1 MAVIS
6 ERLGFHFTY
15 ARLRNTYRRM
25 GIKYKAVEHVSI
37 AANTTA
43 LHRERIAFAK
53 EITSLLIQGKPIWFV
68 DESSTKVWEG

>member
-1 MAVIS
+1 
-6 ERLGFHFTY
+6 
-15 ARLRNTYRRM
+15 M

-37 AANTTA
+37 AANTPA